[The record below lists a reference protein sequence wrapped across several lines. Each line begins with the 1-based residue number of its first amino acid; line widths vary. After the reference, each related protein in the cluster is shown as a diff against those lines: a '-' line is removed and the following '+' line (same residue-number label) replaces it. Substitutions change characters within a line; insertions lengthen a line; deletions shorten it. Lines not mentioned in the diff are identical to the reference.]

1 MKKSIKITLGIIVT
15 MIVGLVTIFLI
26 GNIYNFNEENFQ
38 VKLTKNNLQVTLVTP
53 KNEEQVKGTIFF
65 IHGDGAQNATQDGGY
80 KPLMER
86 FAKRGYA
93 SVSWDKPGVGKS
105 SGNWLT
111 QSMDDRADEAS
122 EIIDWMKQN
131 HPNFTNEVGLWGASQ
146 AGWVI
151 PKIDKKRRDI
161 AFSFLVAP
169 GVNWLQ
175 QSEYYTEQQALQNG
189 HTESE
194 TSKIKQDFRKDADL
208 ILLSSDYKSYQRNGG
223 QSKMDEARF
232 QFVKQNM
239 LADSEA
245 DLKKMIGKVH
255 LILGE
260 KDINVD
266 SKITKK
272 AYVKSVKDSLLT
284 VKTITNA
291 EHRMANPKL
300 AHSEFLLTTAA
311 IFSPK
316 YHLVSPEFLDYS
328 ESLLQ

>member
-1 MKKSIKITLGIIVT
+1 
-15 MIVGLVTIFLI
+15 
-26 GNIYNFNEENFQ
+26 
-38 VKLTKNNLQVTLVTP
+38 LQVTLVTP

-223 QSKMDEARF
+223 
-232 QFVKQNM
+232 
-239 LADSEA
+239 
-245 DLKKMIGKVH
+245 
-255 LILGE
+255 
-260 KDINVD
+260 
-266 SKITKK
+266 
-272 AYVKSVKDSLLT
+272 
-284 VKTITNA
+284 
-291 EHRMANPKL
+291 
-300 AHSEFLLTTAA
+300 
-311 IFSPK
+311 
-316 YHLVSPEFLDYS
+316 
-328 ESLLQ
+328 